1 MELIRTPQP
10 ELADLFVK
18 TLRRNGFAVD
28 RREADGQH
36 IIELQNPAQYE
47 HAHALLQEL
56 INDLRHQQ
64 HRQPV
69 EPLTG
74 RPQPLLSGGW
84 FASMGWVTRGILIA
98 CAVVYLSTYVIGY
111 GIYNLFLFPR
121 VVEGLAS
128 QPWRLL
134 TPMFLHFSLLHI
146 LFNLLWWSDLG
157 RLIERLQ
164 SGTQLVLVTV
174 ITSAASNL
182 AQFYYSGPQFGGLSG
197 VVYGLLGYLWI
208 YGKLNPGAGV
218 ALRKEIVIFMLAWM
232 VICFVGLSGVVA
244 NAAHLAGLV
253 SGCALGAGFGFWHR
267 GRQAGES
274 GENQAR

>member
-1 MELIRTPQP
+1 MELIRTPQA
-10 ELADLFVK
+10 ELANLIEH
-18 TLRRNGFAVD
+18 TLKRNGFQVD
-28 RREADGQH
+28 RHEDEGQFVLGVSDA
-36 IIELQNPAQYE
+36 EQYP
-47 HAHALLQEL
+47 HARQLTAEL
-56 INDLRHQQ
+56 IADIKRGQGQ
-64 HRQPV
+64 QPV

-74 RPQPLLSGGW
+74 QPQPLLSGGW
-84 FASMGWVTRGILIA
+84 FASMGWVTRAILVA

-111 GIYNLFLFPR
+111 GIYNAFLFPR

-208 YGKLNPGAGV
+208 YGKLNPGAGF

-253 SGCALGAGFGFWHR
+253 SGCVLGAGFGLWHR

-274 GENQAR
+274 GQA